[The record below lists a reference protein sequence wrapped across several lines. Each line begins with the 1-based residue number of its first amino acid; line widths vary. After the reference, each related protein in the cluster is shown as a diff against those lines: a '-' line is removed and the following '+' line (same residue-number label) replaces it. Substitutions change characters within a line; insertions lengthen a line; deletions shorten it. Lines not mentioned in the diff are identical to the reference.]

1 MKRKED
7 EIKLLNEQRVQ
18 PHDTD
23 TEIAVLATLM
33 RYNNKFAEY
42 SDLLNVEL
50 FYYLKEK
57 AIYRCIEGVIN
68 DGGITDINSLYEYS
82 QKHSVGYDIER
93 YDFVNIF
100 EHCNAVTLGQ
110 DIQRL
115 RDLAKRRQYWLV
127 LQKSAANVLDMT
139 IEADEEMNGV
149 VQVIG
154 EMQSV
159 DADGNTVNFDGALD
173 EVVETAVNNKEGTKQ
188 FLSTGFRI
196 FDDYYLLRP
205 GTLTVIAAFTSVGK
219 SALAMNVVMA
229 VAKQGIPSAYYS
241 LEMGK
246 TELASRC
253 ISADMNIPASVIM
266 NKPLSDAQMN
276 VLNHAIKKNRNL
288 PIYFD
293 DNSTLSFDRTI
304 RSIRTMAKT
313 KGVKLVVID
322 YLQIYNQTAESEEQ
336 GMSYMARACK
346 NIAKETG
353 VAVIAL
359 SQLNRSALHPSI
371 RMLRG
376 SGQIEESADNIVLID
391 RPEAYPD
398 NKVKKY
404 EGEFSDVSI
413 ENTAKLILSKGR
425 GVGTGCA
432 LVGWKGQ
439 CTSFYE
445 IKKPDESKYKEGN
458 TVLPF

>member
-1 MKRKED
+1 
-7 EIKLLNEQRVQ
+7 
-18 PHDTD
+18 
-23 TEIAVLATLM
+23 
-33 RYNNKFAEY
+33 
-42 SDLLNVEL
+42 
-50 FYYLKEK
+50 
-57 AIYRCIEGVIN
+57 
-68 DGGITDINSLYEYS
+68 
-82 QKHSVGYDIER
+82 
-93 YDFVNIF
+93 
-100 EHCNAVTLGQ
+100 
-110 DIQRL
+110 
-115 RDLAKRRQYWLV
+115 
-127 LQKSAANVLDMT
+127 
-139 IEADEEMNGV
+139 
-149 VQVIG
+149 
-154 EMQSV
+154 
-159 DADGNTVNFDGALD
+159 
-173 EVVETAVNNKEGTKQ
+173 
-188 FLSTGFRI
+188 
-196 FDDYYLLRP
+196 
-205 GTLTVIAAFTSVGK
+205 
-219 SALAMNVVMA
+219 
-229 VAKQGIPSAYYS
+229 
-241 LEMGK
+241 
-246 TELASRC
+246 
-253 ISADMNIPASVIM
+253 
-266 NKPLSDAQMN
+266 
-276 VLNHAIKKNRNL
+276 
-288 PIYFD
+288 
-293 DNSTLSFDRTI
+293 
-304 RSIRTMAKT
+304 MAKT

-445 IKKPDESKYKEGN
+445 IKKPDDSKYKEGN